1 MTRKAKT
8 RKIKI
13 RKIKIKRKNKGSEFF
28 LLFYDNNYNPNIK
41 TSNITNRQLNLR
53 LDKTFCKTFVLMK
66 IR

>member
-8 RKIKI
+8 RKVKI

-28 LLFYDNNYNPNIK
+28 LLFCDNNYNHNIK

>member
-8 RKIKI
+8 RKVKI

>member
-8 RKIKI
+8 RKVKI

-28 LLFYDNNYNPNIK
+28 LLFYDNNYNHNIK